1 MKQVI
6 ITLDFAN
13 AVLQYLGNRPYAEV
27 AGLIAELQKQVAP
40 QLQETQEIENDNL
53 DN

>member
-1 MKQVI
+1 MKEVT

-13 AVLQYLGNRPYAEV
+13 AVLQYLGSRPYAEV

-40 QLQETQEIENDNL
+40 QLQEQAQDDNV
-53 DN
+53 

>member
-1 MKQVI
+1 MKEVT

-13 AVLQYLGNRPYAEV
+13 ALLQYLGSRPYAEV

-40 QLQETQEIENDNL
+40 QLQQEQAQDDNV
-53 DN
+53 

>member
-1 MKQVI
+1 MKEVT

-40 QLQETQEIENDNL
+40 QLQEQAQDDNV
-53 DN
+53 

>member
-1 MKQVI
+1 MKQAK
-6 ITLDFAN
+6 ITIDYAN
-13 AVLQYLGNRPYAEV
+13 ALLQYLGTKPYVEV

-40 QLQETQEIENDNL
+40 QLQQEIENDSM